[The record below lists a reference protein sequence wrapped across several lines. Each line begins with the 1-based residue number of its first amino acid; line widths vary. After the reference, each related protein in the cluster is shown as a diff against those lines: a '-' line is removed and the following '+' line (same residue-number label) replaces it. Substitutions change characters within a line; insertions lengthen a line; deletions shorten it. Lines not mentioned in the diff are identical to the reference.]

1 MLFHSGSF
9 LIFFPIVA
17 LAYFLVPRRAKHL
30 WLLGA
35 SYYFYMSWNP
45 EYAIL
50 ILLSTVSTWGSALF
64 LSAWRERSGRRW
76 ERAGRWCLAGCV
88 ALNLGI
94 LFFFKYYG
102 FAADSVKGLF
112 ALAHV
117 ELELPAFD
125 VLLPVGISFYTF
137 QAIGYLADV
146 RRGEVAAERNF
157 LRYAL
162 FLSFFPQLVAG
173 PIERSKNLLHQLREP
188 HRFDYGRVKDGLL
201 LMGWGF
207 FQKLVIA
214 DRIAILVDGVYG
226 DYTGYSGLQILLATV
241 LFAFQI
247 YCDFAGYSDIAVG
260 AARVMGFTLTKN
272 FRSPY
277 FATTVSGFWRC
288 WHISLTTWFRDY
300 VYIPL
305 GGNRRGRAR
314 KYRNLL
320 LTFGASGLWHGAG
333 WNFVAWGLLNGLYQ
347 VAGDLTG
354 ALRQRL
360 GEGLHVRRDCGSHR
374 LLQGLVTFGLVDF
387 AWLFFRAESLAAALG
402 MLAHG
407 MRNIGLYGF
416 FSPDNL
422 LGIQTMALSEKDFFV
437 MLLGLA
443 ALMLVDYGKKRGV
456 DFKAALAR
464 QNVWFRWMV
473 YYMIVFS
480 VLVFGVYGPT
490 YDASAFI
497 YFQF

>member
-1 MLFHSGSF
+1 MNFNTLEFLLFLPAVLALHWALPHRLRWALLLASSWLF
-9 LIFFPIVA
+9 YFWWEPVA
-17 LAYFLVPRRAKHL
+17 GLLLVAVILVTWLCGLGAAREKPPAVRRACL
-30 WLLGA
+30 AMALGA
-35 SYYFYMSWNP
+35 CLGCLGVFK
-45 EYAIL
+45 YAGFFAGL
-50 ILLSTVSTWGSALF
+50 IPGGP
-64 LSAWRERSGRRW
+64 AWR
-76 ERAGRWCLAGCV
+76 L
-88 ALNLGI
+88 
-94 LFFFKYYG
+94 
-102 FAADSVKGLF
+102 
-112 ALAHV
+112 
-117 ELELPAFD
+117 
-125 VLLPVGISFYTF
+125 LLPVGISFYTF
-137 QAIGYLADV
+137 QAIGYLVDV
-146 RRGEVAAERNF
+146 WRGEVAAERNF

-173 PIERSKNLLHQLREP
+173 PIERSRNLLHQIHEP
-188 HRFDYGRVKDGLL
+188 QRFDFGRAKDGLL

-207 FQKLVIA
+207 FQKLVVA
-214 DRIAILVDGVYG
+214 DRIAVLVDGVYG
-226 DYTGYSGLQILLATV
+226 DYTSHSGLQILLATV

-247 YCDFAGYSDIAVG
+247 YCDFAGYSDIAIG
-260 AARVMGFTLTKN
+260 AARVMGFALTKN

-277 FATTVSGFWRC
+277 FATTVSGFWRD

-347 VAGDLTG
+347 VAGDMTRT
-354 ALRQRL
+354 LRQRL
-360 GEGLHVRRDCGSHR
+360 GERLHVRTDCGSHR

-387 AWLFFRAESLAAALG
+387 AWLFFRAESFAAALG
-402 MLAHG
+402 MLGHG
-407 MRNIGLYGF
+407 MRNIGLFGF

-437 MLLGLA
+437 MLLGVA
-443 ALMLVDYGKKRGV
+443 VLMLVDYGKKRGV

-473 YYMIVFS
+473 YYVVIFT
-480 VLVFGVYGPT
+480 VLIFGVYGPA
-490 YDASAFI
+490 YDASTFI

>member
-9 LIFFPIVA
+9 LIFFPIVS
-17 LAYFLVPRRAKHL
+17 LVYFLVPRRAKHL

-45 EYAIL
+45 EYALL
-50 ILLSTVSTWGSALF
+50 ILVSTVSTWGSALF
-64 LSAWRERSGRRW
+64 LSARRQRPGKGRG
-76 ERAGRWCLAGCV
+76 RAGRWCLAGCV

-94 LFFFKYYG
+94 LFFFKYYE
-102 FAADSVKGLF
+102 FAAESVRGLF
-112 ALAHV
+112 ALGHIS
-117 ELELPAFD
+117 LELPAFD

-137 QAIGYLADV
+137 QAIGYLVDV
-146 RRGEVAAERNF
+146 WRGEVAAERNF

-173 PIERSKNLLHQLREP
+173 PIERSRNLLHQIHEP
-188 HRFDYGRVKDGLL
+188 QRFDFGRAKDGLL

-207 FQKLVIA
+207 FQKLVVA
-214 DRIAILVDGVYG
+214 DRIAVLVDGVYG
-226 DYTGYSGLQILLATV
+226 DYTSHSGLQILLATV

-247 YCDFAGYSDIAVG
+247 YCDFAGYSDIAIG
-260 AARVMGFTLTKN
+260 AARVMGFALTKN

-277 FATTVSGFWRC
+277 FATTVSGFWRD

-305 GGNRRGRAR
+305 GGKRRGRAR

-347 VAGDLTG
+347 VAGDMTRT
-354 ALRQRL
+354 LRQRL
-360 GEGLHVRRDCGSHR
+360 GERLHVRTDCGSHR

-387 AWLFFRAESLAAALG
+387 AWLFFRAESFAAALG
-402 MLAHG
+402 MLGHG
-407 MRNIGLYGF
+407 MRNIGLFGF

-437 MLLGLA
+437 MLLGVA
-443 ALMLVDYGKKRGV
+443 VLMLVDYGKKRGV

-473 YYMIVFS
+473 YYVVIFT
-480 VLVFGVYGPT
+480 VLIFGVYGPA
-490 YDASAFI
+490 YDASTFI